1 MDLHLLR
8 SKDLDAPLARFQG
21 QGDNRVARNESQ
33 GFRYDSKEQRLHING
48 TQYFEPVPIELWEH
62 PIGGYQVLAKWLKDR
77 NNRQLTMEE
86 IKTFCRVVT
95 AIKQTIALQE
105 EIDALYAAAE
115 EGVIRMGT
123 GS

>member
-1 MDLHLLR
+1 MNPSKPR
-8 SKDLDAPLARFQG
+8 STFIGIICKSLSLTTPKSSVSTSTA
-21 QGDNRVARNESQ
+21 
-33 GFRYDSKEQRLHING
+33 
-48 TQYFEPVPIELWEH
+48 TQYFEPVPIELWEY

-77 NNRQLTMEE
+77 NDRQLTMEE

-115 EGVIRMGT
+115 KRIIGMGT